1 MVTVQVK
8 LSVEDIIASLSD
20 FDKLEL
26 EKLQDALFE
35 LRDGVELQAAV
46 DEGLEDIKAG
56 RVSTHESVMNE
67 IKSKYNYK

>member
-20 FDKLEL
+20 FEAIEI
-26 EKLQDALFE
+26 EKLQDAIVE
-35 LRDGVELQAAV
+35 LKDNLDLQAAV
-46 DEGLEDIKAG
+46 DEGLEDVKNG
-56 RVSTHESVMNE
+56 RISTHESVMAE

>member
-20 FDKLEL
+20 FNNLER
-26 EKLQDALFE
+26 EKLQDAL
-35 LRDGVELQAAV
+35 LGLKDNLELQAAI
-46 DEGLEDIKAG
+46 DEGLEDVRNG

-67 IKSKYNYK
+67 IKLKYNYK